1 GHVALPRRRFSAHSH
16 SLIFIPLTIKKPST
30 KHHQHILTIY
40 FYLTKII
47 SLSTAPPKS
56 GAPRI
61 KSSVWLINLSILP
74 DKFSGMMLDISSSS
88 QPESIMSIKFL
99 ECDAAFN
106 VFDVDGLNIKP
117 SASSIDIAFF
127 Q

>member
-1 GHVALPRRRFSAHSH
+1 
-16 SLIFIPLTIKKPST
+16 
-30 KHHQHILTIY
+30 HILTIY
-40 FYLTKII
+40 FYFTKII